1 MKVGLIADIHSNL
14 AAFRAVLADMPRVD
28 ELVCAGDLVG
38 YAGQPNEVIELAR
51 SKRVRAVMGNHD
63 HASITRNVKDLHPM
77 AAEAALWTSRNL
89 KGESLDYLRS
99 LPKELKLTRAGKIFY
114 VTHGSPRD
122 PLSGYV
128 FPDVPSRD
136 LLDLVGGVK
145 ADVIVFGH
153 THVPMNRSVYGKLV
167 LNPGAVG
174 QPRDRDPRAS
184 YMVLKLNG
192 EIEAEHRRVKY
203 EIDETAKLINS
214 AGLPSELAARLY
226 YGW

>member
-1 MKVGLIADIHSNL
+1 MKIGLIADIHSNL

-38 YAGQPNEVIELAR
+38 YAAQPNEVIELAR
-51 SKRVRAVMGNHD
+51 SKRVRTVMGNHD
-63 HASITRNVKDLHPM
+63 YASITRNVRDLHPM

-89 KGESLDYLRS
+89 KGENVDYLRS

-114 VTHGSPRD
+114 VIHGSPRD

-128 FPDVPSRD
+128 FPDVSSRD
-136 LLDLVGGVK
+136 LLDLVGGIK
-145 ADVIVFGH
+145 ADVVVFGH

-167 LNPGAVG
+167 LNPGGVG

-184 YMVLKLNG
+184 YMVLRLNG
-192 EIEAEHRRVKY
+192 EIEVEHRRVKY
-203 EIDETAKLINS
+203 EIDETTKFINS